1 MKSFKSI
8 LSKAAFIA
16 LFLFVSG
23 NFLYGQVQPV
33 LTTVT
38 DEEAKIKFAGFE
50 EDMLVFEVQLSNL
63 SARGTNLNILD
74 ENNNNI
80 FMERILRT
88 SHNCR
93 YKIARNNMELITFKI
108 SGKTISFSQSFTINF
123 RVEEKVEVKKL

>member
-23 NFLYGQVQPV
+23 NFLYGQMQPI
-33 LTTVT
+33 LTTVM

-50 EDMLVFEVQLSNL
+50 EDILVFEVQLSNL

-74 ENNNNI
+74 ENNNYI
-80 FMERILRT
+80 FMERILKT

-93 YKIARNNMELITFKI
+93 YKIARNNMEVITFKI
-108 SGKTISFSQSFTINF
+108 SGKTISISQSFTINF
-123 RVEEKVEVKKL
+123 RVEEKMEVKKL